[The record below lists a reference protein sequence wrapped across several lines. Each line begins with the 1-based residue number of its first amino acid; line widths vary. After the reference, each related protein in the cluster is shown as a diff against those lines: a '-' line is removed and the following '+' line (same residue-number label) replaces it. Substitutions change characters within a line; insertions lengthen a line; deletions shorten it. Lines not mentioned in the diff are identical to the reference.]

1 MRFKVSQNSRSLM
14 SSDGNH
20 WVFVMPVGQVYDED
34 LEVTHDWNAE
44 FVQHVAEQNKA
55 LFAELDEIAA
65 DTNSTPWRPPVKSEH
80 HPLSPSLGRVEEVR
94 FGEFMPGKL
103 GNWARIKWRD
113 DVRASVENGAHEYLS
128 IGLFGK
134 FPTQRGS
141 VYGPVFGEISV
152 TGWPKAQS
160 LGTLQE
166 TLHIRLS
173 NTLAPFRGRLSKLT
187 GDTKMALT
195 KDDQEQISE
204 MFTAGI
210 TEALGPVITGMEA
223 MGTRLES
230 IETKLAAEE
239 PTEEPE
245 EPVEEPAEEPEEE
258 PTEEPAEEPA
268 EPVEP
273 ADEPPLD
280 VAAANKMIAT
290 AVTAAMGPVLSR
302 LDALAKANFSRQST
316 PGNPRPPKE
325 SKTPDQIIEEKLK
338 AGASEEEALAASFE
352 AGY

>member
-1 MRFKVSQNSRSLM
+1 MRFKLSQNIRSLM

-44 FVQHVAEQNKA
+44 FVQHVAEQNQA

-65 DTNSTPWRPPVKSEH
+65 ETNSTPWRPPIKSEH

-113 DVRASVENGAHEYLS
+113 EVRAAVENGAHEYLS

-223 MGTRLES
+223 MGERLDS
-230 IETKLAAEE
+230 IETKLATE
-239 PTEEPE
+239 PAD
-245 EPVEEPAEEPEEE
+245 EPAEEPAEE
-258 PTEEPAEEPA
+258 PTEEPAEPADEQTEEPA
-268 EPVEP
+268 EPVDD
-273 ADEPPLD
+273 APLD
-280 VAAANKMIAT
+280 VAAANQMIAT

-302 LDALAKANFSRQST
+302 LDALANANFSRQST
-316 PGNPRPPKE
+316 PGHPQPPAPKK
-325 SKTPDQIIEEKLK
+325 SPDEIIEEALK
-338 AGASEEEALAASFE
+338 AGKTEEEALRLSFE